1 MSFVLV
7 QKNADAIRHPEEE
20 KATAHVEMDV
30 TVDSE
35 ALHFLSD
42 NIATQ
47 CADAD
52 AVLSNEELL
61 VSVMESQFTIIY
73 SACDLV

>member
-35 ALHFLSD
+35 TLHFLSE

-47 CADAD
+47 CDDAD

-61 VSVMESQFTIIY
+61 VSVMESQLTTIY
-73 SACDLV
+73 STCDLV